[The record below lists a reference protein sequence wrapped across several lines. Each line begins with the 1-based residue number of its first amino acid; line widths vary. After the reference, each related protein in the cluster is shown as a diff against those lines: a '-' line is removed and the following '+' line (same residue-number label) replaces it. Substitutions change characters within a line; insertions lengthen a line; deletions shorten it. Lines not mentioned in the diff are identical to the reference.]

1 MRLLAASLQPCDL
14 GEFTAAPSILPGFVP
29 AIRIDLVVVSEQQND
44 DIMAAIQASAR
55 TGQAGEDWILVS
67 PHWARRSHSRRETE
81 EAADRT

>member
-14 GEFTAAPSILPGFVP
+14 GEFTAAPSILSGFVP
-29 AIRIDLVVVSEQQND
+29 AVRIDLVVVSERND

-67 PHWARRSHSRRETE
+67 PHWARRSHSRSR
-81 EAADRT
+81 D